1 MLIRALLA
9 LPDVGQVEAF
19 AEPWQRLYG
28 HSPLVATLVLFTHIA
43 ALLTGGGLALAADR
57 ATLRLDLTD
66 DSARARHLS
75 ELAAVHRPIAIAIGA
90 AFTSGVLLFLA
101 DVEGFATS
109 RVFWIKLALVAL
121 LLGNGVVINRV
132 QRSLREDR
140 ARNVLDS
147 AASARERLWRRLRIG
162 AATSVVLW
170 FVLVLAG
177 TALSSR

>member
-1 MLIRALLA
+1 MPIRVLLA

-43 ALLTGGGLALAADR
+43 ALLAGGGLALAADR
-57 ATLRLDLTD
+57 ATLRVDATNAA
-66 DSARARHLS
+66 ARERHLA
-75 ELAAVHRPIAIAIGA
+75 ELAAVHRPIGIALVA
-90 AFTSGVLLFLA
+90 AFASGALLFLA

-109 RVFWIKLALVAL
+109 RVFWIKLGIVAL
-121 LLGNGVVINRV
+121 LIGNGVVIRRV
-132 QRSLREDR
+132 ERALRD
-140 ARNVLDS
+140 AR
-147 AASARERLWRRLRIG
+147 ASAPDSTCDRLWRRRR
-162 AATSVVLW
+162 ANAVTSVVLW